1 MVAPYWEKPGHTW
14 CVCLDIRRWGE
25 ILCLKKWVMEEKKK
39 KEMGDGSCMK
49 GTARA
54 VPKGT
59 NILDVTEYKERDTGR
74 Y

>member
-1 MVAPYWEKPGHTW
+1 MG
-14 CVCLDIRRWGE
+14 DGR
-25 ILCLKKWVMEEKKK
+25 KKK

-74 Y
+74 H

>member
-1 MVAPYWEKPGHTW
+1 
-14 CVCLDIRRWGE
+14 
-25 ILCLKKWVMEEKKK
+25 
-39 KEMGDGSCMK
+39 MK

-59 NILDVTEYKERDTGR
+59 NVLDVTEYKERDTGR

>member
-1 MVAPYWEKPGHTW
+1 MG
-14 CVCLDIRRWGE
+14 DGR
-25 ILCLKKWVMEEKKK
+25 KKK
-39 KEMGDGSCMK
+39 KEMGDGYCMK